1 MAICLSSLD
10 TRWTVTI
17 PGVVWRV
24 LILTLQEAPMKN
36 AVVTCIEHLKRRFG
50 ASEGRDKIRSEAKR
64 TFSGA
69 SRCVWKMDSEA

>member
-1 MAICLSSLD
+1 
-10 TRWTVTI
+10 
-17 PGVVWRV
+17 
-24 LILTLQEAPMKN
+24 MKN